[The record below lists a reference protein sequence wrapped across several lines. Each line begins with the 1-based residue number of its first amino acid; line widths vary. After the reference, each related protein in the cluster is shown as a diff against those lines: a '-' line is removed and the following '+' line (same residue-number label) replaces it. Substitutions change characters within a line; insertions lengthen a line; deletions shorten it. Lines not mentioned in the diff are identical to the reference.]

1 MTENF
6 SYYGEPP
13 QDNATV
19 YCEEE
24 NTGVPF
30 GIITD
35 INPYRDYSL
44 MFDDNAL
51 EDEFGC
57 VYVEDALFEM
67 WLPRTYGLETYSKSL
82 KNPQSGIPQY
92 GVTILP
98 HDTILELIKII
109 IDGRS
114 VYTEEQEKATDEL
127 LDLLGAAY
135 RNDGHVICF
144 GEN

>member
-1 MTENF
+1 MTDNF

-13 QDNATV
+13 QETSEMS
-19 YCEEE
+19 YEEE
-24 NTGVPF
+24 PMGVPF
-30 GIITD
+30 GIIVD
-35 INPYRDYSL
+35 PNPYRDYSL

-82 KNPQSGIPQY
+82 RHPQSGIPQY

-127 LDLLGAAY
+127 LELLGVAY
-135 RNDGHVICF
+135 RNDGYIICF